1 MNINWNMRKLYNFV
15 ILIQLVLNGD
25 NIDKERRILD
35 ELIIDLHFLII

>member
-25 NIDKERRILD
+25 YVDKERRILD
-35 ELIIDLHFLII
+35 ELIIDLPFLII

>member
-25 NIDKERRILD
+25 NVDKERRILD
-35 ELIIDLHFLII
+35 ELIIDLPFLII